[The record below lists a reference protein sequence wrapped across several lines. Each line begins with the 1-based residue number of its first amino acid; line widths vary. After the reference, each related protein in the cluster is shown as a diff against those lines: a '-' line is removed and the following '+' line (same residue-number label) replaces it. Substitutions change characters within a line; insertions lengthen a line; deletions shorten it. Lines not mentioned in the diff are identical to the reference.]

1 MVAGETINS
10 EEIVDKLEEPS
21 ELGDDVDIPV
31 KVPLISL
38 TLY

>member
-1 MVAGETINS
+1 MAGETINS
-10 EEIVDKLEEPS
+10 EEIVDKLEDPLEV
-21 ELGDDVDIPV
+21 GDDVDIPV

>member
-1 MVAGETINS
+1 MAGETINS
-10 EEIVDKLEEPS
+10 EDIVDKLEEPS
-21 ELGDDVDIPV
+21 EVCDDVDIPV